1 MRMVLRVHDCRRSMT
16 HRSSFHRKLPRIG
29 EDSALRRE
37 AVTMG
42 FYTCVTLFAALAVGD
57 DSAAPQPAELVALIW
72 ISTVGLA
79 LAHWFAATIAIQLV
93 RDEHAHH
100 STAEYVLAHLLIP
113 AVAAASTSLV
123 VLIVPDDVKMLSGR
137 LTAAALLALLV
148 HSESRRGGASPLRS
162 VRLAVLAFGCAAGI
176 AVLKRLLF

>member
-1 MRMVLRVHDCRRSMT
+1 MT
-16 HRSSFHRKLPRIG
+16 DRSSFRRRLPRIG
-29 EDSALRRE
+29 DDSALRRE

-42 FYTCVTLFAALAVGD
+42 FYTCVTLFAALAVVD
-57 DSAAPQPAELVALIW
+57 ESPPQNGEVLALIW

-93 RDEHAHH
+93 RDEHIRH
-100 STAEYVLAHLLIP
+100 STGEYMLAHLLIP
-113 AVAAASTSLV
+113 AVAAASTSLA
-123 VLIVPDDVKMLSGR
+123 VLVAPDDVSSLSGR

-148 HSESRRGGASPLRS
+148 HGELRRGGASPARS
-162 VRLAVLAFGCAAGI
+162 ARVAVLAFGCAAGI

>member
-1 MRMVLRVHDCRRSMT
+1 MPP
-16 HRSSFHRKLPRIG
+16 RSSLHPKLPRIG
-29 EDSALRRE
+29 EDRALRRE

-57 DSAAPQPAELVALIW
+57 DFAAPPLGELVALIW

-79 LAHWFAATIAIQLV
+79 LAHWLAATIAIQLV
-93 RDEHAHH
+93 RDEHANH
-100 STAEYVLAHLLIP
+100 STGEYVSAHLLLP
-113 AVAAASTSLV
+113 SVAAASTSLV
-123 VLIVPDDVKMLSGR
+123 VLIVPADVELLAGR

-148 HSESRRGGASPLRS
+148 GSESRRGGTSPARS
-162 VRLAVLAFGCAAGI
+162 IRLAALAFGCAAGI

>member
-1 MRMVLRVHDCRRSMT
+1 MPRRQPLRQWVQ
-16 HRSSFHRKLPRIG
+16 PIG

-42 FYTCVTLFAALAVGD
+42 FYSCVTLFAALAVGD
-57 DSAAPQPAELVALIW
+57 DFASQQSGDLVVLIW

-93 RDEHAHH
+93 RDAHANH
-100 STAEYVLAHLLIP
+100 STADYLTAHLLLPSI
-113 AVAAASTSLV
+113 AAASSSVV
-123 VLIVPDDVKMLSGR
+123 VLMVPNDVKLLAGR

-148 HSESRRGGASPLRS
+148 AVESRQGDTSAARS
-162 VRLAVLAFGCAAGI
+162 VRLALLAFACAAGI

>member
-1 MRMVLRVHDCRRSMT
+1 MRDRRQSMT
-16 HRSSFHRKLPRIG
+16 DRSSFRRRLPRIG
-29 EDSALRRE
+29 DDSALRRE

-42 FYTCVTLFAALAVGD
+42 FYTCVTLFAALSVGD
-57 DSAAPQPAELVALIW
+57 ESPPPNGELIALIW

-93 RDEHAHH
+93 RDEHIHH
-100 STAEYVLAHLLIP
+100 STGEYVLAHLLIP
-113 AVAAASTSLV
+113 AVAASSASVV
-123 VLIVPDDVKMLSGR
+123 VLVVPDDVALLSGR

-148 HSESRRGGASPLRS
+148 HGELRRGGSSPARS
-162 VRLAVLAFGCAAGI
+162 LRLAMLAFACAAGI

>member
-1 MRMVLRVHDCRRSMT
+1 MPRSESLVRRLRPVWSD
-16 HRSSFHRKLPRIG
+16 SSLH
-29 EDSALRRE
+29 RE

-57 DSAAPQPAELVALIW
+57 DFAAPQPGELVALIW

-79 LAHWFAATIAIQLV
+79 LAHWFAATIAVELV
-93 RDEHAHH
+93 RDAHAHH
-100 STAEYVLAHLLIP
+100 SITEYLTAHLLLP
-113 AVAAASTSLV
+113 TAAAVSTTLV
-123 VLIVPDDVKMLSGR
+123 VLAAPNDVELLAGR

-148 HSESRRGGASPLRS
+148 AVESRRGGTSPTRS

>member
-1 MRMVLRVHDCRRSMT
+1 MPRGQ
-16 HRSSFHRKLPRIG
+16 SFRQTLGAVG

-57 DSAAPQPAELVALIW
+57 DYAAQQSGELVALIW

-93 RDEHAHH
+93 RDSHANH
-100 STAEYVLAHLLIP
+100 SNVEYLTAHLLIP
-113 AVAAASTSLV
+113 SVAAASASLV
-123 VLIVPDDVKMLSGR
+123 VLIVPNDVKLLAGR
-137 LTAAALLALLV
+137 LTAGALLALLV
-148 HSESRRGGASPLRS
+148 AAESRRGESSPGRS
-162 VRLAVLAFGCAAGI
+162 LRLALLAFGCAAGI

>member
-1 MRMVLRVHDCRRSMT
+1 MS
-16 HRSSFHRKLPRIG
+16 HRSSFFRGFPRIG

-42 FYTCVTLFAALAVGD
+42 FYTCVTLFAALSVGD
-57 DSAAPQPAELVALIW
+57 DSAVVEPGELIALIW

-93 RDEHAHH
+93 RDEHIHH
-100 STAEYVLAHLLIP
+100 STGEYVLAHLLIP

-123 VLIVPDDVKMLSGR
+123 VLVVPDDVALLSGR
-137 LTAAALLALLV
+137 LTAAAILALLV
-148 HSESRRGGASPLRS
+148 HGELRRGGASPARS
-162 VRLAVLAFGCAAGI
+162 VRLAMLAFVCAAGI